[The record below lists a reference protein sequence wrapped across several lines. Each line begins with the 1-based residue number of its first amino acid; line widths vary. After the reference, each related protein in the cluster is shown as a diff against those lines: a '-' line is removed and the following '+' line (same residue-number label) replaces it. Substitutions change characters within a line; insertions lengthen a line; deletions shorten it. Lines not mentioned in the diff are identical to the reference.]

1 MRTTVWA
8 LMGVLATACG
18 DGTEPARAA
27 TTPTTER
34 AASETVATEAAA
46 VSETEPVAPI
56 AAAPVPG
63 SVPELGRSAP
73 IAAGF
78 VRGLLGREDPPLLWI
93 TIADR
98 PRPATPPIGRLWDHA
113 GSWIVRVIDELP
125 SPYPVAY
132 DVETACEL
140 PVVGARRVH
149 LTHDQDPRS
158 TWTLLALSLQSRR
171 GCAPRHAVVGAVPQP
186 LFRVEDARFGAA
198 SAELTSWLA
207 PIDGEAS
214 GGGGP
219 SALEAVELPELGLTV
234 ARGTYPWVVPLRG
247 RDVGRQSEHRSVLGI
262 VDADGRTFF
271 LLDSPSD
278 RWIAPIEETLR
289 DVEHARCD
297 VIDRT
302 PLRVRRLPRANG
314 EVLGELAVGASIEA
328 QLGPSDWARVVGA
341 PAGWAHR
348 SGLRCVELA
357 AFDL

>member
-27 TTPTTER
+27 ATPTT
-34 AASETVATEAAA
+34 ASETVASEAATVREA
-46 VSETEPVAPI
+46 EVVAPTAAAPAPGTVALLGTPAPI
-56 AAAPVPG
+56 AG
-63 SVPELGRSAP
+63 
-73 IAAGF
+73 GF

-98 PRPATPPIGRLWDHA
+98 PRPSTPPIGRLWDHA

-132 DVETACEL
+132 DVETGCEL
-140 PVVGARRVH
+140 PVVGARRAH
-149 LTHDQDPRS
+149 LTHDRDPRS
-158 TWTLLALSLQSRR
+158 TWTLLALSLQPRR
-171 GCAPRHAVVGAVPQP
+171 GCDPGHAVVGAVPQP
-186 LFRVEDARFGAA
+186 FFRIRDARFGPA

-247 RDVGRQSEHRSVLGI
+247 RDVGRQSEHRSVLGV
-262 VDADGRTFF
+262 VDAGGRTFF

-297 VIDRT
+297 VVDST

-328 QLGPSDWARVVGA
+328 QLGPSDWARVIGTTV
-341 PAGWAHR
+341 GWAHR
-348 SGLRCVELA
+348 SGLRCVELP